1 MILKNRMVLL
11 STFIFSVTLAQSA
24 WATNGYFTHGLG
36 VKNKS
41 MAGAG
46 TAMPD
51 EAIAAASNPAAAVMV
66 GDIFEGG
73 LAIFLPRRS
82 YKSSAS
88 QVNGNF
94 GAFTIGPNS
103 IDSDRNYFMIPY
115 IGKVWKRGDNSAI
128 ALNFFG
134 RGGMNTDY
142 SGGTATATLDPD
154 GPGPAPVLTLPGTFG
169 AGTAGVDFSQAFI
182 DLTYAFKRGAWNLGI
197 TGVIAIQ
204 SFEARGVAT
213 FAGFTETFA
222 GSGGTVLPTNLT
234 NNGAEITYGYGVKV
248 GAIVQATD
256 KLNLGFAYQSVTS
269 MQEFDDYSDLF
280 AESGGFDIPASWRLS
295 ASYQSSPAISLHFD
309 YENTLYSDTDSVGN
323 SISNIFACP
332 TAGAGGTDVT
342 SCLGGNNGAGFGWDD
357 VDTYKIGLQWVANN
371 KMTYRFGYSFANQ
384 PIDKGE
390 TLFNILAPAVVEQ
403 HLTFG
408 FTRALSNDHEFN
420 MAFMYAPSNSVKGIN
435 PFDPTQTIEI
445 EMYQFEIEVG
455 YRF

>member
-1 MILKNRMVLL
+1 MILKNRIFLI
-11 STFIFSVTLAQSA
+11 STFIFSVTLVQPA

-66 GDIFEGG
+66 DDVFEGG
-73 LAIFLPRRS
+73 LAVFSPRRS
-82 YKSSAS
+82 YESSAS
-88 QVNGNF
+88 QLNGNS

-103 IDSDRNYFMIPY
+103 IDSDREYFMIPY
-115 IGKVWKRGDNSAI
+115 IGKVWKRGENAAI
-128 ALNFFG
+128 ALNFYG

-142 SGGTATATLDPD
+142 SGGTASLDPD
-154 GPGPAPVLTLPGTFG
+154 GPGPAPVMTLPGTFG
-169 AGTAGVDFSQAFI
+169 AGTAGVDLSQAFI
-182 DLTYAFKRGAWNLGI
+182 DLTYAFKTGDWNLGI

-204 SFEARGVAT
+204 SFEARGLAT

-222 GSGGTVLPTNLT
+222 ASGVLPTNLT

-248 GAIVQATD
+248 GAIYQATD

-332 TAGAGGTDVT
+332 TAGAGGTDVS
-342 SCLGGNNGAGFGWDD
+342 SCLGGNNGAGFGWND
-357 VDTYKIGLQWVANN
+357 VDSYKFGLQWVADN
-371 KMTYRFGYSFANQ
+371 KMTYRFGYSYANQ
-384 PIDKGE
+384 PIDKEE
-390 TLFNILAPAVVEQ
+390 TLFNILAPGVVEQ
-403 HLTFG
+403 HITFG
-408 FTRALSNDHEFN
+408 FTRALSNDHEFS
-420 MAFMYAPSNSVKGIN
+420 MAFMYAPSNSVKGAN
-435 PFDPTQTIEI
+435 PFDPSQTIEL
-445 EMYQFEIEVG
+445 EMSQFEIEFG